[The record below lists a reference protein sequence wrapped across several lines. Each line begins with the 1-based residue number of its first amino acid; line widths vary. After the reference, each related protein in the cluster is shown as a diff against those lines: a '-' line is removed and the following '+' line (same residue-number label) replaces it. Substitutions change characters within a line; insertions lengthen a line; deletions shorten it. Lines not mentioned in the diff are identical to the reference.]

1 LLHLGV
7 CVELCGSVMV
17 ADDTSAGWD
26 QALQALPAS
35 RCGSA
40 GPCDAKGLCGEGV
53 AESRFHSG
61 LQ

>member
-1 LLHLGV
+1 M
-7 CVELCGSVMV
+7 ELCGSVMV

-26 QALQALPAS
+26 QALQALPVS